1 MTDFDNHN
9 PYQTPQSNL
18 NQDYDDEIPPLYNP
32 NAVALWSLLFTPFG
46 AWMHAKNWEAVGEY
60 ELARQNR
67 LFAFV
72 VVALIVGSILVE
84 MLFGFAIPSLS
95 VSLIPLL
102 VWYRTLGKQQ
112 IDLVKEELGSDYEK
126 RSLVVPV
133 LVGVIGGVLA
143 VVVIAIIMHVMLGAL
158 DLLHP
163 AYLAE

>member
-1 MTDFDNHN
+1 MTDFNNYN
-9 PYQTPQSNL
+9 PYQSPQSDL

-32 NAVALWSLLFTPFG
+32 TAVALWSLLFTPFG
-46 AWMHAKNWEAVGEY
+46 AWMHAKNWEAVGED

-72 VVALIVGSILVE
+72 VVALIVGANLVE
-84 MLFGFAIPSLS
+84 MLFGISIPSLS

-133 LVGVIGGVLA
+133 LVGVVGGIIG
-143 VVVIAIIMHVMLGAL
+143 VVVTFFIMHITLGAL